1 MLDSDFSAFLLVTTF
16 NKKLVIEANNTAR
29 ERYRGEGH
37 EFLQA
42 NAQKQGVGTLESGL
56 QYKVIKEGH
65 ARQFDIS
72 DVVLVEYRGTRL
84 DGREF
89 NSSFRNGEPLKVQVA
104 KVIPGWTE
112 ALQLMKEGAEWQLF
126 IPADLAYGERG
137 PLADQTVL
145 YDIKLLKVNP
155 D

>member
-1 MLDSDFSAFLLVTTF
+1 MLDSDFSAFLLVTIF
-16 NKKLVIEANNTAR
+16 NKMFIEANNADR
-29 ERYRGEGH
+29 ERYRGEGR

-42 NAQKQGVGTLESGL
+42 NAQKQGVVTLESGL
-56 QYKVIKEGH
+56 QYKVIEEGSD
-65 ARQFDIS
+65 RQPVVS
-72 DVVLVEYRGTRL
+72 DFVLVDYRGTRL
-84 DGREF
+84 DGAEF
-89 NSSFRNGEPLKVQVA
+89 DSSYRNGEPLKVQVA

-126 IPADLAYGERG
+126 IPADLAFGERG

-145 YDIKLLKVNP
+145 YDIKLIKVSP